1 MGQINNNSAVT
12 SYASEYSYRTEQT
25 KKNETAK
32 EAESTAKKHRVSG
45 RTIGEPK
52 LSEHAQKYYDKLRAK
67 YSNMDFILVSSAM
80 KDEAERNKG
89 MYQSSKELLVLI
101 DEDKIE
107 QMAADENIR
116 KKYEGILDNAVM
128 QLNQAKKCLGSNANG
143 VKSYGMTI
151 DDHGNASFFAVVDK
165 SLAKQRDR
173 IEQKRAERA
182 EDKKEAAKEAAEK
195 RAEGKKDGPDGNS
208 GNYVT
213 VTANSWSELFR
224 KINNI
229 MTTGYE
235 DPHMTRQEKALG
247 QNFDYTL

>member
-1 MGQINNNSAVT
+1 MGQISNNSAVA
-12 SYASEYSYRTEQT
+12 SYASDYSYRTEQA
-25 KKNETAK
+25 KKNESAK
-32 EAESTAKKHRVSG
+32 ETESTGKKSKVAG

-52 LSEHAQKYYDKLRAK
+52 LSERAQKYYDKLRAK

-116 KKYEGILDNAVM
+116 KKYEGILDNAMM
-128 QLNQAKKCLGSNANG
+128 QLSQAKKSLGSDANG

-165 SLAKQRDR
+165 SLAKQKERIDEKRTENAKDR
-173 IEQKRAERA
+173 KEAADKRAE
-182 EDKKEAAKEAAEK
+182 K
-195 RAEGKKDGPDGNS
+195 RKDGADETESWNP

-213 VTANSWSELFR
+213 VTANSWNDLFR
-224 KINNI
+224 KIHNI

-235 DPHMTRQEKALG
+235 DPHMTQAEKALG

>member
-1 MGQINNNSAVT
+1 MGQISNNSAVA
-12 SYASEYSYRTEQT
+12 SYASDYSYRTEQA
-25 KKNETAK
+25 KKNESAK
-32 EAESTAKKHRVSG
+32 ETESTGKKSKVAG

-52 LSEHAQKYYDKLRAK
+52 LSERAQKYYDKLRAK

-116 KKYEGILDNAVM
+116 KKYEGILDNAMM
-128 QLNQAKKCLGSNANG
+128 QLSQAKKSLGSNANG

-165 SLAKQRDR
+165 SLAKQKER
-173 IEQKRAERA
+173 IDEKRTENAKER
-182 EDKKEAAKEAAEK
+182 KEAAKEAAEK
-195 RAEGKKDGPDGNS
+195 RKEGSDGTESWNP
-208 GNYVT
+208 GNYMT

-229 MTTGYE
+229 MTTGFE
-235 DPHMTRQEKALG
+235 DPHMTQAEKALG

>member
-1 MGQINNNSAVT
+1 
-12 SYASEYSYRTEQT
+12 
-25 KKNETAK
+25 
-32 EAESTAKKHRVSG
+32 
-45 RTIGEPK
+45 
-52 LSEHAQKYYDKLRAK
+52 
-67 YSNMDFILVSSAM
+67 M

-128 QLNQAKKCLGSNANG
+128 QLNQAKKSLGSNADG